1 MKFTKDTIRQLIAE
15 EIENYLNEQ
24 SKGNPIDILR
34 DLLKRGVV
42 TGDQAEEFINRLEKA
57 RKDSP
62 EEEFEPPTP
71 LPPGEEREFP
81 GSPAGIPGFEPDD
94 DEEEQVPVAKTKIVP
109 RSKVKVGDEIPRKSS
124 VAATQLI
131 NPRN

>member
-24 SKGNPIDILR
+24 DDSDPIDILR
-34 DLLKRGVV
+34 
-42 TGDQAEEFINRLEKA
+42 RLMKGPEAKAYLDKLAQA

-71 LPPGEEREFP
+71 LPPAKEREFS

-109 RSKVKVGDEIPRKSS
+109 RSKVEVGDEIPRKSS